1 MQEAFLFPYHKS
13 DHLSRVFGRIYEKI
27 WKSLVNNQM
36 QQIFNYIFDK
46 THNRSQHILCSNPLI
61 MRVRA
66 ILYLSKKCPLALV
79 CTLSANHAILMLFFG
94 NFVPIGKTSATAS
107 IALACA
113 DWNVCRYI
121 CKVVVGV
128 ECPKQLWT
136 VLMSTPAFTSR
147 EAFKWRMEW
156 HDT

>member
-1 MQEAFLFPYHKS
+1 MCCSSVNPPRYYVDCITDVRLIWVVIWSLFLQKYASSDRKLLNVRCCETALYRDFLECAIKCDKRKGQFKS
-13 DHLSRVFGRIYEKI
+13 S
-27 WKSLVNNQM
+27 
-36 QQIFNYIFDK
+36 
-46 THNRSQHILCSNPLI
+46 NRSQHILCSNPLI

-66 ILYLSKKCPLALV
+66 ILYLSKKCRLALV

-128 ECPKQLWT
+128 ECPKQL
-136 VLMSTPAFTSR
+136 
-147 EAFKWRMEW
+147 
-156 HDT
+156 